1 MKIYRHASIA
11 IGLAFAFLAPAGA
24 AHAQYPSKP
33 VTIVVPF
40 PPGGGTDT
48 GTRLLAQKLS
58 ERWGQPVVVEN
69 KPGAA
74 GAIGAELVSRAKNDG
89 YTLLMGNVGTQ
100 SVNPSLYK
108 LNYNPDTSFAP
119 VTLVAH
125 LPLVMLVN
133 PNVPAKTAKEM
144 IAIAAAKPGAVTYSS
159 SGSGG
164 APHLAAAMF
173 EDEAKLQMIHVP
185 YKGGGPA
192 IADLI
197 AGHVQLSFATVLES
211 SSNIQ
216 AGKLRALA
224 VTGLQRSPVLPD
236 VPTLAEGT
244 LPGFDAASW
253 IGLLAPAGTPRE
265 VIDKITADVR
275 YVLANGDLKEKLVQ
289 QGAVPE
295 AGGPVAFQTL
305 IDRDRTRYAKVI
317 KDKNIA
323 AN

>member
-1 MKIYRHASIA
+1 MTSVKRRSL
-11 IGLAFAFLAPAGA
+11 LALAAAVSFAAAVGA
-24 AHAQYPSKP
+24 QAQYPAKP
-33 VTIVVPF
+33 VTIIVPF

-108 LNYNPDTSFAP
+108 LNYNPDTAFAP
-119 VTLVAH
+119 ITLVAH

-133 PNVPAKTAKEM
+133 PAVPAKTAKEM
-144 IAIAAAKPGAVTYSS
+144 IALAAAKPGSITCSN

-164 APHLAAAMF
+164 APHLAAAIF
-173 EDEAKLQMIHVP
+173 ENEAKLQIVHVP

-253 IGLLAPAGTPRE
+253 IALFAPAGTPRE
-265 VIDKITADVR
+265 IVDKVTADVR
-275 YVLANGDLKEKLVQ
+275 HVLANGDLREKLVQ

-295 AGGPVAFQTL
+295 AEGPVALQKL
-305 IDRDRTRYAKVI
+305 IDRDRARYAKVI

>member
-1 MKIYRHASIA
+1 M
-11 IGLAFAFLAPAGA
+11 
-24 AHAQYPSKP
+24 
-33 VTIVVPF
+33 
-40 PPGGGTDT
+40 
-48 GTRLLAQKLS
+48 
-58 ERWGQPVVVEN
+58 VVEN

-144 IAIAAAKPGAVTYSS
+144 IALAAAKPGAVTYSS

-253 IGLLAPAGTPRE
+253 IALLAPAGTPRE
-265 VIDKITADVR
+265 IIDKVTADVR
-275 YVLANGDLKEKLVQ
+275 YVSGQRRPEGKARAAGR
-289 QGAVPE
+289 GAGGRGSRRVPE
-295 AGGPVAFQTL
+295 A
-305 IDRDRTRYAKVI
+305 DRPRPDPLCESDQGQEHRRELT
-317 KDKNIA
+317 
-323 AN
+323 

>member
-1 MKIYRHASIA
+1 MHRRAFTGVALALAS
-11 IGLAFAFLAPAGA
+11 LALAGA
-24 AHAQYPSKP
+24 AHAQYPTKP

-58 ERWGQPVVVEN
+58 DRWGQPVVVEN

-133 PNVPAKTAKEM
+133 PAVPAKTAKEM
-144 IAIAAAKPGAVTYSS
+144 IALAAAKPGAVTYSS

-211 SSNIQ
+211 SANIQ

-253 IGLLAPAGTPRE
+253 IGLLAPAGTPKE
-265 VIDKITADVR
+265 TIDKITADVR

-295 AGGPVAFQTL
+295 AEGPAAFQKL

>member
-1 MKIYRHASIA
+1 MHRRALTGVA
-11 IGLAFAFLAPAGA
+11 LAFASLALAGA
-24 AHAQYPSKP
+24 AHAQYPTKP

-58 ERWGQPVVVEN
+58 DRWGQPVVVEN

-133 PNVPAKTAKEM
+133 PAVPAKTAKEM
-144 IAIAAAKPGAVTYSS
+144 IALAAAKPGAVTYSS

-211 SSNIQ
+211 SANIQ

-253 IGLLAPAGTPRE
+253 IGLLAPAGTPKE
-265 VIDKITADVR
+265 TIDKITADVR

-295 AGGPVAFQTL
+295 AEGPAAFQKL

>member
-1 MKIYRHASIA
+1 MHRRAFTGL
-11 IGLAFAFLAPAGA
+11 GLAIAALALAGA
-24 AHAQYPSKP
+24 AHAQYPAKP
-33 VTIVVPF
+33 VTIIVPF

-58 ERWGQPVVVEN
+58 DRWGQPVVVEN

-108 LNYNPDTSFAP
+108 LNYNADTSFAP

-133 PNVPAKTAKEM
+133 PAVPAKTAKEM
-144 IAIAAAKPGAVTYSS
+144 IALAAAKPGAVTYSS

-173 EDEAKLQMIHVP
+173 EDEAKVQMIHVP

-253 IGLLAPAGTPRE
+253 IGLLAPAGTPKE
-265 VIDKITADVR
+265 TIDKITADVR

-295 AGGPVAFQTL
+295 AEGPVAFQKL